1 MWLIKAKAKV
11 LSSVTTASS
20 MRSDGSLLW
29 ILGECS
35 CVATGTY
42 NTTIFMVL
50 SLESTSHACRKK
62 FPRTS
67 SVIRTHY
74 HTCLLKQ
81 KSKCVCLRRELKT
94 DQHKSYCDGGEDDK
108 LIIAVGPP
116 LCYLRRR
123 DDVTVHDIV
132 VEERARHGEYR

>member
-1 MWLIKAKAKV
+1 MLDE
-11 LSSVTTASS
+11 
-20 MRSDGSLLW
+20 RCLLVEQ
-29 ILGECS
+29 LGECP

-42 NTTIFMVL
+42 NITIFMVV

-74 HTCLLKQ
+74 HTRLLKQ

-94 DQHKSYCDGGEDDK
+94 DQHKSYRDGGEDDK

-116 LCYLRRR
+116 LRYLRHRDYLRRR

-132 VEERARHGEYR
+132 VVERARHGEYR